1 MNLTWLCFLKVPHDS
16 SAEAVN
22 RIYEIKGR
30 KLTSPLA
37 ICVAD
42 VVDIPRFAIV
52 DHLPNGL
59 LDQLLPGPVTV
70 VLKRGMLYSL
80 LRKPR
85 WHPII
90 FYVRWSFVV
99 NVC

>member
-1 MNLTWLCFLKVPHDS
+1 VPYRS

-30 KLTSPLA
+30 KTTSPMA

-52 DHLPNGL
+52 DHLPIGL
-59 LDQLLPGPVTV
+59 LGQLLPGPVTV
-70 VLKRGMLYSL
+70 VLKRGLLNSL
-80 LRKPR
+80 LQ
-85 WHPII
+85 IM
-90 FYVRWSFVV
+90 VAS
-99 NVC
+99 